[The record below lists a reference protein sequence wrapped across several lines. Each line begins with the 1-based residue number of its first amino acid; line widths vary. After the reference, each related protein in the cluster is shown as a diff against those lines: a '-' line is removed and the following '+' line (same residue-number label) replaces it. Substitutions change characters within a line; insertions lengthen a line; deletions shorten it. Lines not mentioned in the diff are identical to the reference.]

1 MDELFATKAVENM
14 VTPTSIDRIKEPNK
28 DTSNTMYA
36 IIKSKATSDNA
47 GCARR
52 IPGIHCN
59 IYSMISIYGTIDDAA
74 DEMEKLHNYYST
86 LNDDLN
92 LGLQIS
98 LENDEEPR
106 NTRLTV
112 SHKGNKNLECE
123 TMVIFNICGVAV

>member
-1 MDELFATKAVENM
+1 MDELFAEKAVENM
-14 VTPTSIDRIKEPNK
+14 VIPTSIDRIKEPNK
-28 DTSNTMYA
+28 DKSNTMYA

-52 IPGIHCN
+52 IPGIHGN
-59 IYSMISIYGTIDDAA
+59 IYNTISIYGTIDDAA
-74 DEMEKLHNYYST
+74 DEMEKLHNCYSI

-98 LENDEEPR
+98 LENDEELR
-106 NTRLTV
+106 NTRLTI
-112 SHKGNKNLECE
+112 SHKGNNNLECE

>member
-1 MDELFATKAVENM
+1 MDELFAAKEVENM
-14 VTPTSIDRIKEPNK
+14 VTPTSIDHIKEANNDK
-28 DTSNTMYA
+28 SNTMYA

-52 IPGIHCN
+52 IPGIHGN
-59 IYSMISIYGTIDDAA
+59 IYSTISIYGTIDDAA
-74 DEMEKLHNYYST
+74 DEMEKLHNCYSI

-98 LENDEEPR
+98 LENDEELR
-106 NTRLTV
+106 NTRLTI
-112 SHKGNKNLECE
+112 SHKGNNNLECE

>member
-1 MDELFATKAVENM
+1 MDELFAEKAVENM
-14 VTPTSIDRIKEPNK
+14 VMPTSIDRIKEPNK
-28 DTSNTMYA
+28 DKSNTMYA

-52 IPGIHCN
+52 IPGIHGN
-59 IYSMISIYGTIDDAA
+59 IYNTISIYGTIDDAA
-74 DEMEKLHNYYST
+74 DEMEKLHNCYSI

-98 LENDEEPR
+98 LENDEELR
-106 NTRLTV
+106 NTRLTI
-112 SHKGNKNLECE
+112 SHKGNNNLECE